1 MRDTNGEKRR
11 PRDAVTAQSRP
22 VGRLLDSAGLRS
34 RWAWVSFG
42 TLIYWMAPQS
52 VRLFYPL
59 RMGDLGASDL
69 VIGVAVAGSAVAGL
83 VLAVPSGYL
92 LDRFDSGRV
101 LIVSMVGLAATI
113 GGFVVTT
120 SVLAMAALMFVQG
133 LFQMWVWLVL
143 QEMITRVGHGRQAE
157 RQLSLFSLSW
167 GIGLAAGPAAV
178 AWLYAA
184 VGFQMLNVVCF
195 VLILTAAGAGF
206 LVPASLRE
214 VEPRPAPNRQ
224 TQQRVGMV
232 TALRGSLSNAVVI
245 GVMASSF
252 VNIFVQSLR
261 TSFYPLYLE
270 GRGVSIALIGVL
282 LSCIGVSSLAV
293 RLVLGPLV
301 RRFGFVRLLIWSTW
315 LAVVGVAVTPVTT
328 GPAFLV
334 AAALMIGVGLG
345 ANPPIT
351 VQLLA
356 GRETTNRGTAVGLRL
371 VANRSAQVVQPLI
384 FGALSVTVGLGVAFP
399 LAGVLL
405 GAATVWTSRRLA
417 GFRDRGRTLATATE
431 P

>member
-1 MRDTNGEKRR
+1 M
-11 PRDAVTAQSRP
+11 TAP
-22 VGRLLDSAGLRS
+22 GGLAGRLLDSAGLRS

-69 VIGVAVAGSAVAGL
+69 VIGIAVAGSSVAGL

-92 LDRFDSGRV
+92 LDRFDSRRV
-101 LIVSMVGLAATI
+101 LIVSMVGLAITI

-143 QEMITRVGHGRQAE
+143 QEMITRVGDGRHAE

-167 GIGLAAGPAAV
+167 GVGLAAGPVAV
-178 AWLYAA
+178 AWLYSAI
-184 VGFQMLNVVCF
+184 GFQLLNVVCF
-195 VLILTAAGAGF
+195 VMILTAAAAGF

-214 VEPRPAPNRQ
+214 VEPRPPADHDATRE
-224 TQQRVGMV
+224 VGML

-270 GRGVSIALIGVL
+270 GHGVGIALIGVL

-293 RLVLGPLV
+293 RMVLGGLV
-301 RRFGFVRLLIWSTW
+301 RRFGIVRPLIWSTW
-315 LAVVGVAVTPVTT
+315 LAVLGVAVTPITT
-328 GPAFLV
+328 SPAFLV

-356 GRETTNRGTAVGLRL
+356 GRETTNRGTAVGLRML
-371 VANRSAQVVQPLI
+371 ANRSAQVVQPLI
-384 FGALSVTVGLGVAFP
+384 FGALSVTIGLAAAFP
-399 LAGVLL
+399 VAGVLL
-405 GAATVWTSRRLA
+405 GGATIWTGRRLA
-417 GFRDRGRTLATATE
+417 GFRDQGRVRAAASDA
-431 P
+431 